1 MNKVILIGNVGLEPE
16 VRYYDADQAVA
27 RVRLATTEK
36 GYTLPN
42 GTQVPDRTDWH
53 TVLLWKGLAKIAERY
68 VHKGDKICVE
78 GRIRYRSE
86 DTQKGERRYV
96 TEIYADSMELL
107 TPRSARRDETQPAA
121 SGGQTQASDGQ
132 TQTAGGSSRLP
143 F

>member
-1 MNKVILIGNVGLEPE
+1 MNKVILIGHVGLEPE

-27 RVRLATTEK
+27 RIRLATTEK

-53 TVLLWKGLAKIAERY
+53 TVLLW
-68 VHKGDKICVE
+68 
-78 GRIRYRSE
+78 IRYRSE

-107 TPRSARRDETQPAA
+107 TPRSARRDEAQQAA
-121 SGGQTQASDGQ
+121 SGGQTQASVGQ
-132 TQTAGGSSRLP
+132 AQTAGGSSKLP